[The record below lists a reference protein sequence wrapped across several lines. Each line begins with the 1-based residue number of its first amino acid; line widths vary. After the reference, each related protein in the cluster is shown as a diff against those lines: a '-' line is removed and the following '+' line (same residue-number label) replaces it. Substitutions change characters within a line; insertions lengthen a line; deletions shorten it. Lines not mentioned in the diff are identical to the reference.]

1 MNIHLIGLFRKIQCR
16 FNNFL
21 TKSKIYPFLQIWRL
35 TCKKILPT
43 FSSSLLPDVTVTQK
57 RKVVSDRLTTDLL
70 WTPWSCRLSS
80 RSRVGMRTRTANVP
94 FRKSTYREP
103 WIETAAKCQRQY
115 REAAAGPNCLWG
127 PRTYSPME
135 TIRKHLKPHPTAP
148 KWSGTGSN

>member
-1 MNIHLIGLFRKIQCR
+1 MNIHLIGLSKKIQR
-16 FNNFL
+16 RLNFL

-57 RKVVSDRLTTDLL
+57 RKVVSDGLTTDLYSEHPDL
-70 WTPWSCRLSS
+70 AGCPAEAVQG
-80 RSRVGMRTRTANVP
+80 RVRGRQNGL

-115 REAAAGPNCLWG
+115 REAAAGPNCL
-127 PRTYSPME
+127 
-135 TIRKHLKPHPTAP
+135 
-148 KWSGTGSN
+148 